1 MAGSPAGAEPA
12 APDGSPPVV
21 ARTPREI
28 AERLSPWRRRGGSI
42 GLVPTMGALHDGHL
56 SLLAGARRDCDVVV
70 ASLFVNPTQFGP
82 NEDFDRY
89 PRDQR
94 RDLELFREHG
104 ADVVYAP
111 GVADVYPDGP
121 EVTVAA
127 APDLA
132 GVLCGAARPGHFDG
146 VATVVS
152 RLFAHC
158 LPDAAYFGEKDY
170 QQLRIVERMAGDL
183 EPPVR
188 VVGMPIVREP
198 DGLAMS
204 SRNAYLSGA
213 QRRTAP
219 ALHAALAEAARAL
232 RAGASATE
240 IAARGR
246 ARLEEAGFDGVDYLD
261 VRDGATLEAAERHRP
276 GLRVFA
282 AARLGRTR
290 LIDNV
295 AAD

>member
-1 MAGSPAGAEPA
+1 
-12 APDGSPPVV
+12 
-21 ARTPREI
+21 
-28 AERLSPWRRRGGSI
+28 
-42 GLVPTMGALHDGHL
+42 MGALHDGHL
-56 SLLAGARRDCDVVV
+56 SLLGGARRDCDVVV

-82 NEDFDRY
+82 DEDFGRY
-89 PRDQR
+89 PRDER
-94 RDLELFREHG
+94 RDLGLFREHG
-104 ADVVYAP
+104 ADIVYAP

-121 EVTVAA
+121 ETTVAA
-127 APDLA
+127 APELA
-132 GVLCGAARPGHFDG
+132 VVLCGAARPGHFDG

-170 QQLRIVERMAGDL
+170 QQLRIVERMVEDL
-183 EPPVR
+183 ELPVR
-188 VVGMPIVREP
+188 VVRMPVVREA

-213 QRRTAP
+213 QRRIAP
-219 ALHAALAEAARAL
+219 ALHAALAETARDL
-232 RAGASATE
+232 RAGAP
-240 IAARGR
+240 AAELRVRGR
-246 ARLEEAGFDGVDYLD
+246 ARLGEAGFDRVDYLD
-261 VRDGATLEAAERHRP
+261 VRDGATLEAAPRYRP

-295 AAD
+295 AVD